1 MTKQPKPIR
10 ELMPD
15 GYLRIIAHETMA
27 YPSTISEAVVSE
39 RTNSKLWPVI
49 ERLAKE
55 TDSKAYKERMDWLA
69 AHRGRYSG
77 AAA

>member
-1 MTKQPKPIR
+1 MEKQPKTIR
-10 ELMPD
+10 ELMPE
-15 GYLRIIAHETMA
+15 GYLRIIAHETLA

-55 TDSKAYKERMDWLA
+55 TDSKAYKARMEFLEKSRPGRRFA
-69 AHRGRYSG
+69 A
-77 AAA
+77 

>member
-1 MTKQPKPIR
+1 MNAKTPKPIR
-10 ELMPD
+10 DLMPE
-15 GYLRIIAHETMA
+15 GYTRIIAAETMA

-39 RTNSKLWPVI
+39 RTNSKLWPII

-55 TDSKAYKERMDWLA
+55 TDSKAYKARMEWLSA
-69 AHRGRYSG
+69 TRGQM